1 MANTRKRHGSDFKAK
16 VALAAVRAEG
26 TVAELSGR
34 YGVHASQI
42 HAWKKTLLDGIGSLF
57 ARGQATGK
65 DDAAANDALMAP
77 LFEKIGQ
84 LTVERDPGSV
94 AVAETGE
101 TLS

>member
-16 VALAAVRAEG
+16 VALAAVREEG

-42 HAWKKTLLDGIGSLF
+42 HAWKKTLLDGVGFLF
-57 ARGQATGK
+57 ARGQSTGT
-65 DDAAANDALMAP
+65 DDAAANEALMAP

-84 LTVERDPGSV
+84 LTVERDFFRKKSGP
-94 AVAETGE
+94 
-101 TLS
+101 